1 MFLTHG
7 QGHAAQLLETE
18 MKIRSARSI
27 GCVLPLAVLLLSG
40 CKEPQQVAAA
50 APPEVGVV
58 TLNAQNVLLS
68 SDLPGRTSAYR
79 VAEVRPQVSGIIQKR
94 LFSEGAVV
102 KQGQQLYQIDPSAYQ
117 AAYDKAKANLDT
129 TRNLAERYKRL
140 VESRA
145 ISRQQFDDAAAN
157 YLQAQA
163 DLKIAQINLQYTKV
177 LAPIDGRISRSAVT
191 EGALVSTNQADALAS
206 INQLDPI
213 YVDVTQASTEMLRL
227 RREVASGGLSMAGPE
242 QVKVQLKLEDGSRYN
257 QSGALKFT
265 EVTVDPSTGAVTM
278 RAAFPNPDNIL
289 LPGMFVHANLAEGV
303 REQAVLVPQQGVTRD
318 LKGQA
323 TAYVVGEGNKA
334 ELRDIK
340 VMRTI
345 GNQWLV
351 ESGLQAGDRVVTE
364 GVQRVRAGIEVIPV
378 PAANID
384 ATPAMAASAL

>member
-1 MFLTHG
+1 
-7 QGHAAQLLETE
+7 
-18 MKIRSARSI
+18 MKIRTARSI
-27 GCVLPLAVLLLSG
+27 GYVLPLTVLLLSG

-50 APPEVGVV
+50 APPDVGVV
-58 TLNAQNVLLS
+58 ILKAENVLLS

-323 TAYVVGEGNKA
+323 TAYVVGEDNKA

-364 GVQRVRAGIEVIPV
+364 GVQRVRTGIEVNPV

-384 ATPAMAASAL
+384 VTPAMAASAL